1 MKSFWKRQKE
11 EERSKHINV
20 ITAEEIHSSFM
31 LEGLNYVGTLRTEVE
46 SIIIPPQVHS
56 KLETLNTLGLI
67 NTQEAKVLKGIIE
80 DAAEVER
87 RKQFNL
93 DAVKFL
99 SAAIDKLG
107 ENIILISYEK
117 FFELLEKYNLV
128 CGECSDYTGNVP
140 EENLEAMSKGLE
152 VVESE
157 IKNDIRKRTE
167 LHGTVRL
174 WKNSFAKGLPGIKK
188 ITSITLRSYADE
200 DNLGEFRRYEP
211 IIARFPF
218 MIEDTFLPEGYKNAD
233 GGLWSDDWGHCFYC
247 AFNSSSGKLW
257 HKDCKPLLMCGP
269 ANEMAH
275 ILEIEKE
282 TIPEDPFAI
291 TPTKFGILIHTMW
304 GVESKDTILEKY
316 KGLTDLMTKIKQTI
330 G

>member
-1 MKSFWKRQKE
+1 MIPFWKRQRKE
-11 EERSKHINV
+11 QQTNV

-56 KLETLNTLGLI
+56 KLKTLNTLGLI
-67 NTQEAKVLKGIIE
+67 NTQEAKVLKGIVD
-80 DAAEVER
+80 DAAEVEK

-117 FFELLEKYNLV
+117 FFDLLEKYNLV

-140 EENLEAMSKGLE
+140 EENLEAMSRGLE
-152 VVESE
+152 VIQNEF
-157 IKNDIRKRTE
+157 KGDILRM
-167 LHGTVRL
+167 
-174 WKNSFAKGLPGIKK
+174 NPFAKGLPGIEK
-188 ITSITLRSYADE
+188 ITSIMLGPYADE
-200 DNLGEFRRYEP
+200 DNLGDFSKYKS
-211 IIARFPF
+211 IISRFPF
-218 MIEDTFLPEGYKNAD
+218 MVEDTFLAEGYKSANGMWCED
-233 GGLWSDDWGHCFYC
+233 FEYCFYR
-247 AFNSSSGKLW
+247 AFGTSSGRLE
-257 HKDCKPLLMCGP
+257 HKDCKPLLMCAP
-269 ANEMAH
+269 VNEMAH
-275 ILEIEKE
+275 ILEIKKK

-304 GVESKDTILEKY
+304 GVESKDAILEKY

>member
-1 MKSFWKRQKE
+1 MKPFWRKIRE
-11 EERSKHINV
+11 NRTV
-20 ITAEEIHSSFM
+20 ITADVIHSSFM
-31 LEGLNYVGTLRTEVE
+31 DAGLSYVNTLKTNAE

-56 KLETLNTLGLI
+56 KLETLNTLGLV
-67 NTQEAKVLKGIIE
+67 NTQEAKVLKGIVD

-117 FFELLEKYNLV
+117 FFDLLEKYNLV

-140 EENLEAMSKGLE
+140 EENLEAMSRGLE
-152 VVESE
+152 VIKKE
-157 IKNDIRKRTE
+157 IRNDTGENILGKP
-167 LHGTVRL
+167 VRL
-174 WKNSFAKGLPGIKK
+174 CKTSFAKGLPEIRK
-188 ITSITLRSYADE
+188 ITSITLRYYTDE
-200 DNLGEFRRYEP
+200 DNLREFHRYKP
-211 IIARFPF
+211 IVARFPF
-218 MIEDTFLPEGYKNAD
+218 MVEDTFLAKGFR
-233 GGLWSDDWGHCFYC
+233 GTVGLFNDDSSFNFFQ
-247 AFNSSSGKLW
+247 AFNESGGNLRWKE
-257 HKDCKPLLMCGP
+257 CNNPILMVAP
-269 ANEMAH
+269 ITEMNH
-275 ILEIEKE
+275 ILEIRKE

-304 GVESKDTILEKY
+304 GVESKDAILEKY

>member
-1 MKSFWKRQKE
+1 MIPFWKKQRVEQ
-11 EERSKHINV
+11 RTNV

-31 LEGLNYVGTLRTEVE
+31 LEGLNYVRTLRTKVE
-46 SIIIPPQVHS
+46 SIIIPPQVHN
-56 KLETLNTLGLI
+56 KLETLNTLGLV
-67 NTQEAKVLKGIIE
+67 NTQEAKVLKGIVD

-117 FFELLEKYNLV
+117 FFDLLEKYNLV

-140 EENLEAMSKGLE
+140 EENLEAMSKGLK
-152 VVESE
+152 VVENE
-157 IKNDIRKRTE
+157 IRNDIQKRTNY
-167 LHGTVRL
+167 GTVRL
-174 WKNSFAKGLPGIKK
+174 WRNSFAKGLPGIKK
-188 ITSITLRSYADE
+188 ITSITLRSYAHE
-200 DNLGEFRRYEP
+200 DNLGEFRKYEP

-218 MIEDTFLPEGYKNAD
+218 MIEDTFLPEGYENAD
-233 GGLWSDDWGHCFYC
+233 GGLYSNDWAHCFYC
-247 AFNSSSGKLW
+247 AFDSASGRLK
-257 HKDCKPLLMCGP
+257 HKNCKPLLMCGP
-269 ANEMAH
+269 ANEMTH

-282 TIPEDPFAI
+282 IIPEDPFAI

-304 GVESKDTILEKY
+304 GVESKDEILEKY

>member
-1 MKSFWKRQKE
+1 MIPFWKRQ
-11 EERSKHINV
+11 R

-31 LEGLNYVGTLRTEVE
+31 LEGLNYVRTLRTEVE

-67 NTQEAKVLKGIIE
+67 NTQEAKVLKGIVD
-80 DAAEVER
+80 DAAEVEK

-117 FFELLEKYNLV
+117 FFDLLEKYNLV

-140 EENLEAMSKGLE
+140 EENLGAMSKGLE
-152 VVESE
+152 VVERE
-157 IKNDIRKRTE
+157 IRNDTGKDLLNKPIRLYKTP
-167 LHGTVRL
+167 
-174 WKNSFAKGLPGIKK
+174 FAKGLPGIKK
-188 ITSITLRSYADE
+188 ITSITLRSYAHE
-200 DNLGEFRRYEP
+200 DNLGEFRKYEP

-218 MIEDTFLPEGYKNAD
+218 MIEDTFLPEGYENAD
-233 GGLWSDDWGHCFYC
+233 GGLYSNDWTHCFYC
-247 AFNSSSGKLW
+247 AFDSASGKLL
-257 HKDCKPLLMCGP
+257 HKDCKPLLMCAP
-269 ANEMAH
+269 VNEMEH
-275 ILEIEKE
+275 ILEIKKE

-304 GVESKDTILEKY
+304 GVESKDAILEKY